1 MAKATLL
8 LWLLPHHLRASWV
21 SLVIIFFGVLA
32 AATLMAVGA
41 IYSRGLAEGGLQH
54 ALASTN
60 PSILNIRL
68 TVLNRPLGGADYA
81 DLRTAIEDTVY
92 GHASY
97 LITGVQRHGRGQ
109 PDIPLVLNPDAD
121 NPVAGGPVGRPFFL
135 TEFQQHTR
143 LVEGRWPEAEPRL
156 HDKGVELEAVV
167 GEPVS
172 RLLGIPLGSR
182 VLVAPFR
189 DDLTEGVFLTIVG
202 LAEPLDPLE
211 DYWMGS
217 PLYFSLQNYG
227 DTPLVPFYVT
237 EESFFDGMGERYP
250 WLVGDYEWFIFVD
263 TSVITVDNVQATRD
277 ALNGLETDVNKGF
290 PRSTVLTLLENS
302 RGTGLLTTYQ
312 RDLTLARVPV
322 FLFLSLVALVSLY
335 FLTVVVGLLSQTR
348 SDEASRLRSRG
359 ATVPQV
365 AGLLMLGQGLAVVL
379 AAILAPFVALALAQ
393 QWLLG
398 TINPV
403 GGDGSGIAVGLSWDM
418 FAMAAAGG
426 LLSAAVLLVSNLGLA
441 RLEILEFL
449 RARAR
454 PATVPLL
461 HRYYVDVLALAVLGL
476 LLWQAQGRGGLV
488 GRALSGTDLELDP
501 TLLLGPA
508 AALLAAAFILM
519 RVLPAIV
526 RALAW
531 ASGWAAPSWVTF
543 ALVRMARAPLS
554 HGSLAVLVMLA
565 AALGVFGAAFQ
576 STLSRSQQEQ
586 ALYRYGGD
594 LVATGFSLPESRRE
608 ERIKE
613 LTDIPGV
620 SSVSPV
626 FRDSVRPVERAVGPS
641 LTLLAVESLTL
652 PDAAWFREDFADDSD
667 TLSQLL
673 TPLRGGSAVLPGFA
687 WETSAGVPVPADAGR
702 VGLWVNADN
711 MGIQGLA
718 QPPKLWARVAGAD
731 GRHRNLEL
739 GELPIS
745 RDRTPGWFLLQAE
758 IPEEPLITRPV
769 TLVSINVTGPSVS
782 RMPPGS
788 IDIDDVTALPGGA
801 SVGNPAGNSAGNSPG
816 NSGGNAGGEVI
827 EGFDGP
833 GRWVA
838 LPHSGDEPDRVSVS
852 GDAARSGGA
861 GLRFGWTDA
870 LGGDSRGV
878 LAPPGPYPLP
888 AIGGPGFQRGE
899 LVRVNMGRSLVPM
912 AIGGVTEYFPTMT
925 STARR
930 FVIVSLED
938 FNRYLRRTTGNVQ
951 RPGEFWIALDDGAD
965 RAAVIAA
972 LQEILPRTARLQDR
986 DRQVDHA
993 RRNPLAGGSWNGL
1006 TFLSLAALTGAV
1018 ALALGT
1024 HAVVGVRNGRVDLT
1038 VTRALGFSR
1047 GQLLL
1052 SLAVE
1057 KLVVTAIGLVSGGMV
1072 GYLLSRWTLSF
1083 LDTTAAGRDIIPPV
1097 VFTQQPDIVL
1107 VTVASLAAAAALTV
1121 TLAAWAAGR
1130 LRASDIL
1137 RNTE

>member
-1 MAKATLL
+1 MAKATLM

-21 SLVIIFFGVLA
+21 ALAIIFVGVLA

-54 ALASTN
+54 ALASTS

-68 TVLNRPLGGADYA
+68 TVLNRPLGGADYTS
-81 DLRTAIEDTVY
+81 LRTAMEDTLY
-92 GHASY
+92 GHADY
-97 LITGVQRHGRGQ
+97 LITGIQRHGRSQ
-109 PDIPLVLNPDAD
+109 PDIPLILAPDAD
-121 NPVAGGPVGRPFFL
+121 PPVPSGPVGRPFFL
-135 TEFQQHTR
+135 TDFQENTR
-143 LVEGRWPEAEPRL
+143 LLEGRWPEAEPRL

-167 GEPVS
+167 GESVS
-172 RLLGIPLGSR
+172 RLLYMPVGSR

-189 DDLTEGVFLTIVG
+189 DDPTEGVFLTIVG
-202 LAEPLDPLE
+202 LAEPLDPNA

-227 DTPLVPFYVT
+227 DNPLVPFYVN
-237 EESFFDGMGERYP
+237 EQSFFDGMGARYP
-250 WLVGDYEWFIFVD
+250 WMVGDYEWFIFVD
-263 TSVITVDNVQATRD
+263 TGVITVDNVQATRD
-277 ALNGLETDVNKGF
+277 ALNGLETDVNKRF

-322 FLFLSLVALVSLY
+322 FLFLSLVTLVTLY
-335 FLTVVVGLLSQTR
+335 FLTVVVGLLAQTR

-365 AGLLMLGQGLAVVL
+365 AGLLMLGQGIAAAL
-379 AAILAPFVALALAQ
+379 AAALAPFLALVLAE

-398 TINPV
+398 TINPL
-403 GGDGSGIAVGLSWDM
+403 GSDGTGLGNPVGLSWDM
-418 FAMAAAGG
+418 FAMSAAAG
-426 LLSAAVLLVSNLGLA
+426 LLSAAALLISNVGLA
-441 RLEILEFL
+441 RMEILEFL

-488 GRALSGTDLELDP
+488 GRALSGTRLDLDP

-508 AALLAAAFILM
+508 VALLAAAFILL
-519 RVLPAIV
+519 RVLPGIV

-531 ASGWAAPSWVTF
+531 LSGWAAPSWVTF
-543 ALVRMARAPLS
+543 SLVRMSRAPLS

-594 LVATGFSLPESRRE
+594 LVATGFSFAESRLE
-608 ERIKE
+608 ERVKE
-613 LTDIPGV
+613 LTGIPGV

-626 FRDSVRPVERAVGPS
+626 FRDSVRPVEGSVTRS

-652 PDAAWFREDFADDSD
+652 PDAAWFRDDFSSGSD

-673 TPLRGGSAVLPGFA
+673 TPLRGGSAALPGFA
-687 WETSAGVPVPADAGR
+687 WETSAGVPIPDDAGR

-711 MGIQGLA
+711 MSAQGLA
-718 QPPKLWARVAGAD
+718 QPPRLWARVAGAG

-745 RDRTPGWFLLQAE
+745 LDRTPGWFRLEAE
-758 IPEEPLITRPV
+758 LPEELFVDRPL
-769 TLVSINVTGPSVS
+769 TLVSVTASGPTVS

-788 IDIDDVTALPGGA
+788 IDIDDVTALPAEA
-801 SVGNPAGNSAGNSPG
+801 SAA
-816 NSGGNAGGEVI
+816 AEGEVI
-827 EGFDGP
+827 ESFEGP

-838 LPHSGDEPDRVSVS
+838 LPHSGDEPDRVTVS
-852 GDAARSGGA
+852 PEAARSGGA
-861 GLRFGWTDA
+861 GLRFGWIDA
-870 LGGDSRGV
+870 LGGDSRGI

-888 AIGGPGFQRGE
+888 AIGGPGFQRGQ
-899 LVRVNMGRSLVPM
+899 LVRINMGRSLVPVG
-912 AIGGVTEYFPTMT
+912 IGGVTDYFPTMT
-925 STARR
+925 STNRR
-930 FVIVSLED
+930 FLIVSLEE
-938 FNRYLRRTTGNVQ
+938 FNGYLARTTGNVQ
-951 RPGEFWIALDDGAD
+951 RPGEFWIALDDGVD
-965 RAAVIAA
+965 RPAVIAA
-972 LQEILPRTARLQDR
+972 LRDALPRYAKLQDR
-986 DRQVDHA
+986 ALRVDNA

-1006 TFLSLAALTGAV
+1006 TFLSVAALTVAV
-1018 ALALGT
+1018 AVALGT

-1038 VTRALGFSR
+1038 VTRVLGFSR

-1052 SLAVE
+1052 SLALE
-1057 KLVVTAIGLVSGGMV
+1057 RLVVTVVGLVAGGVV
-1072 GYLLSRWTLSF
+1072 GYLLSRWTLGF
-1083 LDTTAAGRDIIPPV
+1083 LDTTATGRDIIPPV
-1097 VFTQQPDIVL
+1097 IFTQHPGIVL
-1107 VTVASLAAAAALTV
+1107 VTAASLAFAAALAV
-1121 TLAAWAAGR
+1121 ALSAWAAGR
-1130 LRASDIL
+1130 LRPSDIL